1 MGERKKVG
9 RVDGRD
15 VTVWNTAAAG
25 RPSIDR
31 VRASVKIHCCGVGKI
46 WADHQ
51 VCRLMK
57 ESVFRDLDLHD
68 V

>member
-1 MGERKKVG
+1 MGEREKVG

-31 VRASVKIHCCGVGKI
+31 VRASVDDAHAALRAYAERDNAEEE
-46 WADHQ
+46 AD
-51 VCRLMK
+51 RG
-57 ESVFRDLDLHD
+57 
-68 V
+68 